1 MTSKTLRCAAF
12 TFLIASAPLFPG
24 CAPSVSTPG
33 SAGADA
39 PEAVLLAQMR
49 AACGGDAWDKIK
61 GWHERGKVDM
71 VGQSGLTYEAFHE
84 MTTLRTTYVQRLNGK
99 IIRLGGFDGANGW
112 RLRPDGTVET
122 VSDMAQMRKMRRDM
136 YLSNAGYFFPM
147 RFPAKFEVA
156 GVQELAG
163 RTFDVLR
170 ITPADAESAELWV
183 DRHTHRVH
191 RIAAGN
197 EVAEGTGYRMFGAV
211 CAPTRLRQ
219 GDGDPAHDI
228 ILNVEAVDTGPIDPQ
243 RFEPG
248 PSAVPR

>member
-1 MTSKTLRCAAF
+1 MTSKTLRHVAC
-12 TFLIASAPLFPG
+12 TFLIASALLFPA
-24 CAPSVSTPG
+24 CAPSVSAAA
-33 SAGADA
+33 SAGIHAR
-39 PEAVLLAQMR
+39 EAALLAQMR
-49 AACGGDAWDKIK
+49 AACGGDAWEKVK

-71 VGQSGLTYEAFHE
+71 AGQSGLTYEAFHE

-112 RLRPDGTVET
+112 RVRPDGTVET
-122 VSDMAQMRKMRRDM
+122 VSDMAQLRKMRRDM
-136 YLSNAGYFFPM
+136 YLSNAGYFFPT
-147 RFPAKFEVA
+147 RFPARFELT
-156 GVQELAG
+156 GVQPLDG

-170 ITPADAESAELWV
+170 ITPTDAESADLWV
-183 DRHTHRVH
+183 DRETHRIH

-211 CAPTRLRQ
+211 CAPTLLRQ

-228 ILNVEAVDTGPIDPQ
+228 ILSVEVVETGPIDPQ